1 MSAAAALRLCP
12 LVVSCSIKQLTK
24 LISDLAPAAIKEET
38 LAELNGRKIAIDASM
53 AIYQFLVR
61 GESHDTGR
69 DRRCGTTGPSELEH
83 LEQLPDARGCGP
95 RSAVLPPA

>member
-1 MSAAAALRLCP
+1 MGYAASWAVGLVTAEELPAGHVLSNLLSHVRCCCAALRLCP

-61 GESHDTGR
+61 GES
-69 DRRCGTTGPSELEH
+69 P
-83 LEQLPDARGCGP
+83 
-95 RSAVLPPA
+95 